1 MPVLQMWRLRVRV
14 SESLVQVTQLAK
26 AGWSGGQRLWR
37 VVSQPRA
44 PAPSPSWSSKLQGC
58 TSPLGIQ
65 VLIRNEKYIYVF
77 PENFVYSKS
86 VFVREKVLPT
96 PSWWE
101 ADEQVELKHTWRVSR
116 APGRRGGGSRP
127 EVPRRYR
134 KSGTPASVRVSSGRG
149 GPRGVR
155 RHLSQQRR
163 AWPGPGAVAGAAV
176 DRGRWPRGD
185 RRPRGQAVGPA
196 PSPSPQPTL
205 PHGLR
210 FRRSRRT
217 EAGSEP
223 SPPQPVPS
231 RHPRALRPAAPSP
244 VSPAPH
250 RPLPSRGKAKLRSVL
265 LFAYIV
271 LFMYERKEGL

>member
-1 MPVLQMWRLRVRV
+1 MSP
-14 SESLVQVTQLAK
+14 
-26 AGWSGGQRLWR
+26 WSR
-37 VVSQPRA
+37 
-44 PAPSPSWSSKLQGC
+44 SPSWQKRGGVGGRDCGVWSLSQELPPLLQAGHL
-58 TSPLGIQ
+58 SYKAAHLPLGFKFSFGMK
-65 VLIRNEKYIYVF
+65 NENTYIYVF

-86 VFVREKVLPT
+86 VFVRGKRFCPPHLGGKLT
-96 PSWWE
+96 
-101 ADEQVELKHTWRVSR
+101 SR
-116 APGRRGGGSRP
+116 SSSSTLGGYLGRRGGQSRP

-205 PHGLR
+205 PHGLW

-231 RHPRALRPAAPSP
+231 RHSRALRPAAPSP

-250 RPLPSRGKAKLRSVL
+250 RPLPSRGKAKLPSVL